1 MKSKKLI
8 IALGGDRTG
17 NYETI
22 APIVNEI
29 TTNFNC
35 DVFTITQS
43 NLIRDQILS
52 SLVLSEVFCKNGCIS
67 VRKDN
72 LDVFRNLSYLFSLIN
87 KLIKYD
93 SIYLITNRK
102 DYSLKFSILYRILSI
117 FSVKRFYTKS
127 YSRSSL
133 THKRQLRKT
142 PLSKKALQ
150 NYALIPTV
158 GHTKEYS
165 LIGYKQNQLIITGYP
180 KFYPSWKSYLTNIIN
195 KNNHKY
201 SDVLFIFTKD
211 YSSLKN
217 VIFEVL
223 KTVVMYDSLS
233 RIILK
238 PHPTMPIEDITEIV
252 NDLSLPKDK
261 HIVIS
266 TENVAFL
273 SFKTKVVISHAT
285 SAAYDAKIFDK
296 HLINYYPHSKEFV
309 DRYRNHD
316 MDDMDNHEIM
326 SSANSCDFISD
337 DICYGV
343 KDLKSALDRVSLI
356 TLENNNTLINKD
368 TSSELK
374 SLHKAFS

>member
-1 MKSKKLI
+1 MKNKKLI

-67 VRKDN
+67 VKKDN

-285 SAAYDAKIFDK
+285 SAAYDAKIFNK

-356 TLENNNTLINKD
+356 TLENNTLINKD

>member
-1 MKSKKLI
+1 MKNKKLI

-356 TLENNNTLINKD
+356 TFENNNTLINKD

>member
-1 MKSKKLI
+1 MKNKKLI

-67 VRKDN
+67 VKKDN

-180 KFYPSWKSYLTNIIN
+180 KFYPSWKSYLTNIIK

-223 KTVVMYDSLS
+223 KTIVMHDSLS
-233 RIILK
+233 GIILK

-356 TLENNNTLINKD
+356 TLENNTLINKD

>member
-1 MKSKKLI
+1 MSAPNKKLI
-8 IALGGDRTG
+8 IVLGGDRMG

-29 TTNFNC
+29 TTEFNC

-43 NLIRDQILS
+43 NLIQNQILS
-52 SLVLSEVFCKNGCIS
+52 SLVLSGVFCKSGCIS
-67 VRKDN
+67 VEKG
-72 LDVFRNLSYLFSLIN
+72 SLNTFKNFIN
-87 KLIKYD
+87 FFIKLIKYND
-93 SIYLITNRK
+93 TYLITNRK
-102 DYSLKFSILYRILSI
+102 DYSPKFYILYKVLGI
-117 FSVKRFYTKS
+117 FSAKRFYTKS
-127 YSRSSL
+127 YSRSSINH
-133 THKRQLRKT
+133 TRQLQKT

-158 GHTKEYS
+158 DHTKEYS
-165 LIGYKQNQLIITGYP
+165 LIGYKKNQLIITGYP
-180 KFYPSWKSYLTNIIN
+180 KFYPSWKSYLTNIIK

-285 SAAYDAKIFDK
+285 SAAYDAKIFNK

-356 TLENNNTLINKD
+356 TFENNNTLINKD

>member
-285 SAAYDAKIFDK
+285 SAAYDAKIFNK
-296 HLINYYPHSKEFV
+296 HLINYYPHSKEFI
-309 DRYRNHD
+309 DRYRNHY

-356 TLENNNTLINKD
+356 TLENNTLINKD

>member
-67 VRKDN
+67 VKKDN

-285 SAAYDAKIFDK
+285 SAAYDAKIFNK

-309 DRYRNHD
+309 DRYRNHY

>member
-1 MKSKKLI
+1 MKNKKLI

-67 VRKDN
+67 VKKDN

-356 TLENNNTLINKD
+356 TFENNNTLINKD

>member
-285 SAAYDAKIFDK
+285 SAAYDAKIFNK
-296 HLINYYPHSKEFV
+296 HLINYYPHSKEFI
-309 DRYRNHD
+309 DRYRNHY

>member
-1 MKSKKLI
+1 MKNKKLI

-67 VRKDN
+67 VKKDN

-165 LIGYKQNQLIITGYP
+165 LIGYKKNQLIITGYP
-180 KFYPSWKSYLTNIIN
+180 KFYPSWKSYLTNIIK

-356 TLENNNTLINKD
+356 TFENNNTLINKD

>member
-1 MKSKKLI
+1 MKNKKLI

-67 VRKDN
+67 VKKDN

-285 SAAYDAKIFDK
+285 SAAYDAKIFNK

-356 TLENNNTLINKD
+356 TFENNNTLINKD

>member
-1 MKSKKLI
+1 M
-8 IALGGDRTG
+8 
-17 NYETI
+17 
-22 APIVNEI
+22 
-29 TTNFNC
+29 
-35 DVFTITQS
+35 
-43 NLIRDQILS
+43 LS
-52 SLVLSEVFCKNGCIS
+52 GVFCKSGCIS
-67 VRKDN
+67 VEKG
-72 LDVFRNLSYLFSLIN
+72 SLNTFKNFIN
-87 KLIKYD
+87 FFIKLIKYND
-93 SIYLITNRK
+93 TYLITNRK
-102 DYSLKFSILYRILSI
+102 DYSPKFYILYKVLGI
-117 FSVKRFYTKS
+117 FSAKRFYTKS
-127 YSRSSL
+127 YSRSSINH
-133 THKRQLRKT
+133 TRQLQKT

-158 GHTKEYS
+158 DHTKEYS
-165 LIGYKQNQLIITGYP
+165 LIGYKKNQLIITGYP
-180 KFYPSWKSYLTNIIN
+180 KFYPSWKSYLTNIIK

-223 KTVVMYDSLS
+223 KTIVMHDSLS
-233 RIILK
+233 GIILK

-356 TLENNNTLINKD
+356 TFENNNTLINKD